1 MSRFL
6 FFNSF
11 SARVFSS
18 ITHQNVMSSKI
29 SRRQVFCTAA
39 LQRESCRILV
49 DPEINQGCWD
59 VRDNEN
65 KEKNEHSGET
75 VRG

>member
-1 MSRFL
+1 MCRFF

-49 DPEINQGCWD
+49 DPEINQDWD

-65 KEKNEHSGET
+65 EEKNERAGET
-75 VRG
+75 VRV

>member
-1 MSRFL
+1 
-6 FFNSF
+6 
-11 SARVFSS
+11 
-18 ITHQNVMSSKI
+18 MSSKI

-49 DPEINQGCWD
+49 DPEINQGWD

-65 KEKNEHSGET
+65 EEKNERAGET
-75 VRG
+75 VRVWKAIIVE

>member
-1 MSRFL
+1 MCRFF

-49 DPEINQGCWD
+49 DPEINQGWD

-65 KEKNEHSGET
+65 EEKNERAGET
-75 VRG
+75 VRV